1 MKKKLIEQFKEFVVS
16 NDKVDIF
23 KGKVSEIRSI
33 YKGRG
38 LQGNLMYYIFNSIW
52 NRIPNLELP
61 SVLKDKMGYAVRIG
75 FGISS
80 YNQLPLSFIVDKIQ
94 TINNFLMKDRG
105 HILELV
111 CGQYKTGFSA
121 KQILSIVKNE
131 RSSIIAEPN
140 YEKDI
145 RYVEAIEIADEVI
158 SYLEKV
164 IKAGKKNSNDI
175 KVSLED
181 ICDNVNSFSTNLNE
195 VPVGIEIRKET
206 IAIHMKEILQINNS
220 SNEWIPYQK
229 ALLEFC
235 GYVLNSDRDETYL
248 SKTLDIDRLRNTIDE
263 LPVFVGGN
271 DSYLPL
277 SKAIATYKKKVSNYT
292 EAIPFRLLGLR
303 LTCDFADR
311 GKLYYTKDVTEIAS
325 QLKKIRTENLPYAT
339 AEKILKTIDTIAKQK
354 VQWESYKL
362 HQEYLFGEHKDTGV
376 KINNLEDS
384 VIAAEDFGI
393 ACIDACLEIALKT
406 CGGRTSESQLNSIV
420 NDFVE
425 KLKVQL
431 SIVVNNETI
440 FLGGASMEW
449 RFTNIIFPAYE
460 AVLNSDSDDVDVAK
474 AKLYETHK
482 KELLNNYD
490 FKGQYRFAII
500 NPTKDSYNNPEVTYI
515 SFGDGGREL
524 CGIDLGQ
531 KKQTG
536 GYTLQNTFNQVK
548 GHNRSKHNDEH
559 SIDNL
564 EYWKWFARDN
574 QDRVSANEPFLVKNK
589 LYDVLADSATLI
601 EIFK

>member
-75 FGISS
+75 FGIAS

-164 IKAGKKNSNDI
+164 IKAGKKNGSDI

-181 ICDNVNSFSTNLNE
+181 ICDNVSAFSINLNE
-195 VPVGIEIRKET
+195 VPIGIEVRKET

-220 SNEWIPYQK
+220 YNEWIAYQK
-229 ALLEFC
+229 ALLSFC

-248 SKTLDIDRLRNTIDE
+248 TNILQIDKLRNTIDE

-271 DSYLPL
+271 DNYLPI
-277 SKAIATYKKKVSNYT
+277 SKAVAGYKKKISDYT

-303 LTCDFADR
+303 LACDFSDR
-311 GKLYYTKDVTEIAS
+311 GKLYYTNDVNEISA
-325 QLKKIRTENLPYAT
+325 QLKKIRTENLSYAD
-339 AEKILKTIDTIAKQK
+339 AEKVLKTINTIAKQK
-354 VQWESYKL
+354 TQWESYKT
-362 HQEYLFGEHKDTGV
+362 HQEELEAEHKDTGV
-376 KINNLEDS
+376 KMNNLEDS
-384 VIAAEDFGI
+384 VVTKEDFGI
-393 ACIDACLEIALKT
+393 ACIDACLEIALQT
-406 CGGRTSESQLNSIV
+406 CGGRTSEKQIISIV
-420 NDFVE
+420 SDFVE
-425 KLKVQL
+425 ALKTQL
-431 SIVVNNETI
+431 SIVVKNETI

-449 RFTNIIFPAYE
+449 RFNNIVLPAYE
-460 AVLNSDSDDVDVAK
+460 LVMNSDSDDVEVAK
-474 AKLYETHK
+474 TKLYETHR

>member
-16 NDKVDIF
+16 NYKVDIF

-75 FGISS
+75 FGIAS

-145 RYVEAIEIADEVI
+145 RYVEAIQIADEVI

-164 IKAGKKNSNDI
+164 IKAGKKNGNDI

-181 ICDNVNSFSTNLNE
+181 ICDNVSSFSDNLNE
-195 VPVGIEIRKET
+195 VPVGIEVRKET

-220 SNEWIPYQK
+220 YNEWIAYQK
-229 ALLEFC
+229 ALLSFC
-235 GYVLNSDRDETYL
+235 GYVLNSDRDESYL
-248 SKTLDIDRLRNTIDE
+248 TNILQIDKLRNTIDE

-271 DSYLPL
+271 DSYLPI
-277 SKAIATYKKKVSNYT
+277 SKAVAGYKKKISDYT

-303 LTCDFADR
+303 LACDFSDR
-311 GKLYYTKDVTEIAS
+311 GKLYYTNDVNEIAS
-325 QLKKIRTENLPYAT
+325 QLKKIRTENLSYAD
-339 AEKILKTIDTIAKQK
+339 AERILKTINTIAKQK
-354 VQWESYKL
+354 TQWESYKT
-362 HQEYLFGEHKDTGV
+362 HQEELEAEHKDTGV
-376 KINNLEDS
+376 KMNNLEDS
-384 VIAAEDFGI
+384 VVTKEDFGI
-393 ACIDACLEIALKT
+393 ACIDACLEIALQT
-406 CGGRTSESQLNSIV
+406 CGGRTSEKQIISIV
-420 NDFVE
+420 SDFVE
-425 KLKVQL
+425 ALKTQL

-449 RFTNIIFPAYE
+449 RFNNIVLPAYE
-460 AVLNSDSDDVDVAK
+460 LVMNADSDDVDVAK
-474 AKLYETHK
+474 TKLYETHK
-482 KELLNNYD
+482 KELLNNFD
-490 FKGQYRFAII
+490 FKGKTRFAII
-500 NPTKDSYNNPEVTYI
+500 NPTKNSYNEPEITYI
-515 SFGDGGREL
+515 SFGEGGREL

-536 GYTLQNTFNQVK
+536 GYTLQNTFNQVR
-548 GHNRSKHNDEH
+548 GDNRSNNTGDHNISNVD
-559 SIDNL
+559 
-564 EYWKWFARDN
+564 YWKWFAREN
-574 QDRVSANEPFLVKNK
+574 QSRVSANEGFLVKNK

>member
-1 MKKKLIEQFKEFVVS
+1 
-16 NDKVDIF
+16 
-23 KGKVSEIRSI
+23 
-33 YKGRG
+33 
-38 LQGNLMYYIFNSIW
+38 
-52 NRIPNLELP
+52 
-61 SVLKDKMGYAVRIG
+61 
-75 FGISS
+75 
-80 YNQLPLSFIVDKIQ
+80 
-94 TINNFLMKDRG
+94 MKDRG

-164 IKAGKKNSNDI
+164 IKAGKKNGSDI

-181 ICDNVNSFSTNLNE
+181 ICDNVSAFSINLNE
-195 VPVGIEIRKET
+195 VPVGIEVRKET

-220 SNEWIPYQK
+220 YNEWIAYQK
-229 ALLEFC
+229 ALLSFC

-248 SKTLDIDRLRNTIDE
+248 TNILQIDKLRNTIDE

-271 DSYLPL
+271 DNYLPI
-277 SKAIATYKKKVSNYT
+277 SKAVAGYKKKISDYT

-303 LTCDFADR
+303 LACDFSDR
-311 GKLYYTKDVTEIAS
+311 GKLYYTNDVNEISA
-325 QLKKIRTENLPYAT
+325 QLKKIRTENLSYAD
-339 AEKILKTIDTIAKQK
+339 AEKVLKTINTIAKQK
-354 VQWESYKL
+354 TQWESYKT
-362 HQEYLFGEHKDTGV
+362 HQEELEAEHKDTGV
-376 KINNLEDS
+376 KMNNLEDS
-384 VIAAEDFGI
+384 VVTKEDFGI
-393 ACIDACLEIALKT
+393 ACIDACLEIALQT
-406 CGGRTSESQLNSIV
+406 CGGRTSEKQIISIV
-420 NDFVE
+420 SDFVE
-425 KLKVQL
+425 ALKTQL
-431 SIVVNNETI
+431 SIVVKNETI

-449 RFTNIIFPAYE
+449 RFNNIVLPAYE
-460 AVLNSDSDDVDVAK
+460 LVMNSDSDDVEVAK
-474 AKLYETHK
+474 TKLYETHR

-490 FKGQYRFAII
+490 FKGQHRFAII

>member
-75 FGISS
+75 FGIAS

-145 RYVEAIEIADEVI
+145 RYVEAIQIADEVI

-164 IKAGKKNSNDI
+164 IKAGKKNGNDI

-181 ICDNVNSFSTNLNE
+181 ICDNVSSFSDNLNE
-195 VPVGIEIRKET
+195 VPVGIEVRKET

-220 SNEWIPYQK
+220 YNEWIAYQK
-229 ALLEFC
+229 ALLSFC
-235 GYVLNSDRDETYL
+235 GYVLNSDRDESYL
-248 SKTLDIDRLRNTIDE
+248 TNILQIDKLRNTIDE

-271 DSYLPL
+271 DSYLPI
-277 SKAIATYKKKVSNYT
+277 SKAVAGYKKKISDYT

-303 LTCDFADR
+303 LACDFSDR
-311 GKLYYTKDVTEIAS
+311 GKLYYTNDVNEIAS
-325 QLKKIRTENLPYAT
+325 QLKKIRTENLSYAD
-339 AEKILKTIDTIAKQK
+339 AERILKTINTIAKQK
-354 VQWESYKL
+354 TQWESYKT
-362 HQEYLFGEHKDTGV
+362 HQEELEAEHKDTGV
-376 KINNLEDS
+376 KMNNLEDS
-384 VIAAEDFGI
+384 VVTKEDFGI
-393 ACIDACLEIALKT
+393 ACIDACLEIALQT
-406 CGGRTSESQLNSIV
+406 CGGRTSEKQIISIV
-420 NDFVE
+420 SDFVE
-425 KLKVQL
+425 ALKTQL
-431 SIVVNNETI
+431 GIVVNNETI

-449 RFTNIIFPAYE
+449 RFNNIVLPAYE
-460 AVLNSDSDDVDVAK
+460 LVMNADSDDVDVAK
-474 AKLYETHK
+474 TKLYETHK
-482 KELLNNYD
+482 KELLNNFD
-490 FKGQYRFAII
+490 FKGKTRFAII
-500 NPTKDSYNNPEVTYI
+500 NPTKNSYNEPEITYI

-536 GYTLQNTFNQVK
+536 GYTLQNTFNQVR
-548 GHNRSKHNDEH
+548 GDNRSNNTGDHNISNMD
-559 SIDNL
+559 
-564 EYWKWFARDN
+564 YWKWFAREN
-574 QDRVSANEPFLVKNK
+574 QSRVSANEGFLVKNK

>member
-75 FGISS
+75 FGIAS

-145 RYVEAIEIADEVI
+145 RYVEAIQIADEVI

-164 IKAGKKNSNDI
+164 IKAGKKNGNDI

-181 ICDNVNSFSTNLNE
+181 ICDNVSSFSDNLNE
-195 VPVGIEIRKET
+195 VPVGIEVRKET

-220 SNEWIPYQK
+220 YNEWIAYQK
-229 ALLEFC
+229 ALLSFC
-235 GYVLNSDRDETYL
+235 GYVLNSDRDESYL
-248 SKTLDIDRLRNTIDE
+248 TNILQIDKLRNTIDE

-271 DSYLPL
+271 DSYLPI
-277 SKAIATYKKKVSNYT
+277 SKAVAGYKKKISDYT

-303 LTCDFADR
+303 LACDFSDR
-311 GKLYYTKDVTEIAS
+311 GKLYYTNDVNEIAS
-325 QLKKIRTENLPYAT
+325 QLKKIRTENLSYAD
-339 AEKILKTIDTIAKQK
+339 AERILKTINTIAKQK
-354 VQWESYKL
+354 TQWESYKT
-362 HQEYLFGEHKDTGV
+362 HQEELEAEHKDTGV
-376 KINNLEDS
+376 KMNNLEDS
-384 VIAAEDFGI
+384 VVTKEDFGI
-393 ACIDACLEIALKT
+393 ACIDACLEIALQT
-406 CGGRTSESQLNSIV
+406 CGGRTSEKQIISIV
-420 NDFVE
+420 SDFVE
-425 KLKVQL
+425 ALKTQL

-449 RFTNIIFPAYE
+449 RFNNIVLPAYE
-460 AVLNSDSDDVDVAK
+460 LVMNADSDDVDVAK
-474 AKLYETHK
+474 TKLYETHK
-482 KELLNNYD
+482 KELLNNFD
-490 FKGQYRFAII
+490 FKGKTRFAII
-500 NPTKDSYNNPEVTYI
+500 NPTKNSYNEPEITYI
-515 SFGDGGREL
+515 SFGEGGREL

-536 GYTLQNTFNQVK
+536 GYTLQNTFNQVR
-548 GHNRSKHNDEH
+548 GDNRSNNTGDHNISNVD
-559 SIDNL
+559 
-564 EYWKWFARDN
+564 YWKWFAREN
-574 QDRVSANEPFLVKNK
+574 QSRVSANEGFLVKNK